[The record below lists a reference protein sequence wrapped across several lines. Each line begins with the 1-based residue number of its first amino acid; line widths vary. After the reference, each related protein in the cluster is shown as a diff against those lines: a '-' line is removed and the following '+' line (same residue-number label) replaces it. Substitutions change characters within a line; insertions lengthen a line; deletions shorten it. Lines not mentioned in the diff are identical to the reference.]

1 MKNVVFILSL
11 FLIFV
16 NIPTFAADNAKQ
28 EVTTLIH
35 ELKASTEA
43 GSPNL
48 QPILEQHL
56 DFTEISNKVLLG
68 IKKLLNKE
76 IGREKS
82 KELISAKFADF
93 EEKFKSYAIKKYASA
108 ESINKFKTVILDK
121 SKTKVQEKGKAKFN
135 VKTVLKD
142 NNTEWNVSFDVS
154 ANSYK
159 IIEFTFEGG
168 ISLFVTEKDLITE
181 KYKKQAGATPE
192 EKLQGVID
200 SL

>member
-35 ELKASTEA
+35 ELKASTDV
-43 GSPNL
+43 GLPNL

-56 DFTEISNKVLLG
+56 DFTEISHKVLLG

-93 EEKFKSYAIKKYASA
+93 EEKFKIYAIKKYASA
-108 ESINKFKTVILDK
+108 ESINKFKTVILDE

-154 ANSYK
+154 AKSNK
-159 IIEFTFEGG
+159 ITEFTFEGG

-181 KYKKQAGATPE
+181 EYKKQTGATPE